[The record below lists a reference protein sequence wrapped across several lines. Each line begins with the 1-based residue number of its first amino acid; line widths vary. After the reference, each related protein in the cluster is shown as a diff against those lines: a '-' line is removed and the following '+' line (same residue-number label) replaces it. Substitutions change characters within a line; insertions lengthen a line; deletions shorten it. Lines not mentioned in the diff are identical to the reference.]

1 MIVVFG
7 RLVATVVPAFSR
19 RLPAIFHARALGLT
33 LACFSLAVTAQAQSL
48 PLTPPSLPVDPLPG
62 QPKVAAVG
70 DTSGAVVHARRN
82 KIVFEQ
88 IGVQPLQLVSVAL
101 QYPVALAGKIVAI
114 EPLDGGRVGSNGE
127 SFRVAADGTLNF
139 TYEVG
144 ESPGLYQVRLH
155 YDEEAI
161 ALQFWV
167 FDAAHLDNSPN
178 VLTFL

>member
-1 MIVVFG
+1 MQLTLVRPVARVVS
-7 RLVATVVPAFSR
+7 AFSR
-19 RLPAIFHARALGLT
+19 RLPAIYHAAALCLM
-33 LACFSLAVTAQAQSL
+33 LACLSLAATAQAQSL
-48 PLTPPSLPVDPLPG
+48 PITTPSVPFDPLPG

-70 DTSGAVVHARRN
+70 DASGAVLYARRN

-88 IGVQPLQLVSVAL
+88 IGVQPLQLVSIAL
-101 QYPVALAGKIVAI
+101 QYPVALAGTIVAI

-127 SFRVAADGTLNF
+127 PFRVGADGTINF

-155 YDEEAI
+155 YDEQAI

-167 FDAAHLDNSPN
+167 FDNAHLDNSPS
-178 VLTFL
+178 VLTFH